1 MEFVKVL
8 KARAEDNGG
17 KIKVVDVSKK
27 ESEIEVK
34 EIVTLSKIQY
44 YKYLNI
50 NSFILSKKV
59 SSNSN
64 FVLSL

>member
-1 MEFVKVL
+1 ML
-8 KARAEDNGG
+8 KKRAEDGG
-17 KIKVVDVSKK
+17 KCKVISVAKV